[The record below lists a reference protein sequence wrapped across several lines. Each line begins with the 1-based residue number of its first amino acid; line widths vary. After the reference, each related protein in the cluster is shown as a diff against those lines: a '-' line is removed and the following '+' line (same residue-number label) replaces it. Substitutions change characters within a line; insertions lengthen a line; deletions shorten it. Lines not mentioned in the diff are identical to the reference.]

1 MGLAFEE
8 YAERLKTLDQIGDTE
23 RRVRQLEQRGR
34 QQQMRELLSTPQWEI
49 YAQELDKRRQTA
61 ADATENLGKLMLEGN
76 IEVFKKL
83 MPEYRYNLGIRTAFE
98 NALELVRETSKLDSF
113 KTQL

>member
-8 YAERLKTLDQIGDTE
+8 YAERLKEIDSKAVVE
-23 RRVRQLEQRGR
+23 KHVREMEKRGR

-61 ADATENLGKLMLEGN
+61 SDACDGLARLMLEGDSDA
-76 IEVFKKL
+76 FKKL
-83 MPEYRYNLGIRTAFE
+83 MPDYRYNLGIQKAFE
-98 NALELVRETSKLDSF
+98 TALELVKEA
-113 KTQL
+113 